1 MRAFFLF
8 LALLIPTLA
17 SADVAPPP
25 VLPTENEVTLTS
37 ASGRVS
43 FLMEAPIEK
52 IKGEGNIVSSRLT
65 FNTKDLTTLTG
76 TLKVDVSSFK
86 TSTFDDAGKNTAQ
99 TEHMINWFE
108 IGPDVPQAKRNDFKI
123 ATLAIKAVTSAKPS
137 ETSTL
142 LDVDATLT
150 LHGITKDVKVAV
162 SVTPEG
168 KTWKVKATKPFMV
181 KLVDFDVKPRD
192 LAGQLLQK
200 GLEAL
205 GQKVASEAQV
215 SVDATIQ

>member
-1 MRAFFLF
+1 MRIFCLF
-8 LALLIPTLA
+8 LALLIPSLA
-17 SADVAPPP
+17 SAA
-25 VLPTENEVTLTS
+25 EVTLTS
-37 ASGRVS
+37 ASGKIT
-43 FLMEAPIEK
+43 FLMDAPVEK
-52 IKGEGNIVSSRLT
+52 IKGEGTLISSKLT
-65 FNTKDLTTLTG
+65 FNTENLATLTG

-86 TSTFDDAGKNTAQ
+86 TSTFDDAGKNATQ
-99 TEHMINWFE
+99 TEHMLNWFE
-108 IGPDVPQAKRNDFKI
+108 IGPDVAQAKRNDFKT
-123 ATLAIKAVTSAKPS
+123 ATLTIKTVTSAKPS

-162 SVTPEG
+162 SVMPEG
-168 KTWKVKATKPFMV
+168 KTWKVKTLKPFLV
-181 KLVDFDVKPRD
+181 KLADFEVKPRD